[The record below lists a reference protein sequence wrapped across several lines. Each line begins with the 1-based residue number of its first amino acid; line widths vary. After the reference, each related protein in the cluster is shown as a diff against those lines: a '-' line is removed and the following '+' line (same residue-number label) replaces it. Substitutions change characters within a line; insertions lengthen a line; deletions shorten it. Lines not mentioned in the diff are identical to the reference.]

1 MGPTPCRK
9 KLGWTS
15 AVCDWRWVH
24 QNHLQQDWIC
34 LSIQYLKWCWKKRL
48 CGIFFDGYHQ
58 RLRCMGDRTVR
69 TRHTKNMRHNNSGK
83 TGSQKDVLGTELGI
97 FDMLN
102 EHEWM
107 LNFSLFPIF
116 LVGSTLLIEISCQRG
131 HIPWTCGRNVCWI
144 NVRFLISSHHVY
156 PA

>member
-1 MGPTPCRK
+1 MPGKNWYGHPLCLWLKMSTPKSFTARLNMSFNPVSENDVEKNNDYVAFVLMGIINASVVWVTGLWEPDTRK
-9 KLGWTS
+9 IWGTTIP
-15 AVCDWRWVH
+15 A
-24 QNHLQQDWIC
+24 
-34 LSIQYLKWCWKKRL
+34 
-48 CGIFFDGYHQ
+48 
-58 RLRCMGDRTVR
+58 
-69 TRHTKNMRHNNSGK
+69 K

-131 HIPWTCGRNVCWI
+131 QIPWTCGRNVCWI
-144 NVRFLISSHHVY
+144 NVRFLIASHHVY